1 MNNKVLEISGKIN
14 TGMRE
19 VTKAINKKE
28 HDFSIQFYDNAVGD
42 PYNSNFESE
51 RLMEIMT
58 HIGPW
63 VAV

>member
-1 MNNKVLEISGKIN
+1 
-14 TGMRE
+14 MRE
-19 VTKAINKKE
+19 VIKAINKKE
-28 HDFSIQFYDNAVGD
+28 HDFSIKLYDNAVGD

-63 VAV
+63 VAVWELLN

>member
-1 MNNKVLEISGKIN
+1 
-14 TGMRE
+14 MRE
-19 VTKAINKKE
+19 VIKAINKKE
-28 HDFSIQFYDNAVGD
+28 HDFSIKLYDNVVGD